1 MSCGGRIY
9 KGDSI
14 AISIPFD
21 VSGYTDL
28 VVDYYTTGDT
38 KIEKTEEE
46 LTIEDGFITAYF
58 DGHDLDL
65 LPDGVIRY
73 TITYQVDGEDAVD
86 STNTPLYLKTPA
98 GYSAQTIDEI
108 VEGVFDSGYTSGRTD
123 GYTDG
128 YQSGF
133 VAGVDDTRGRMA
145 TTAITANGVYERA
158 DGFNR
163 VEVDV
168 PLDTPCN
175 IDEGKEIDM
184 DDYSPYF
191 STTVVPDSGY
201 AGLSYVTVNA
211 SSVYDRGVDDVRN
224 QFVTLSATTNGLY
237 LPQSEF
243 AVFKEVLVNV
253 PVDNFEAKQYTM
265 QSGMNYSN
273 VIIYP
278 SAGYSAMSQVIVNAD
293 AAVDY
298 GKYLQ
303 KNQLVTT
310 AITKNGTYSR
320 VDGFKQVTV
329 DVPQP
334 SLDKTVVCIYQGSIT
349 IPQDIQFSASDPTQS
364 RFFDY
369 DYAYVFIGSK
379 SEMDKCYDND
389 FLPAGTYALKLHIEA
404 FIRGGVMSP
413 VYVPIK
419 QGTCTVTFDNIE
431 VTS

>member
-9 KGDSI
+9 KGDSV

-28 VVDYYTTGDT
+28 VVDYYTTGET
-38 KIEKTEEE
+38 KIEKTEAE

-73 TITYQVDGEDAVD
+73 TLSYQVDGEDAVD

-123 GYTDG
+123 GYADG

-133 VAGVDDTRGRMA
+133 GAGVADTRERMA
-145 TTAITANGVYERA
+145 TTAITANGVYERS

-163 VEVDV
+163 VEVNV

-175 IDEGKEIDM
+175 IDEGKEINM
-184 DDYSPYF
+184 ANYFPYYQ
-191 STTVVPDSGY
+191 TTVAPESGY
-201 AGLSYVTVNA
+201 AGLSYVSINA
-211 SSVYDRGVDDVRN
+211 SGVYNQGIIDVKN
-224 QFVTLSATTNGLY
+224 QFVTLSATTNGIY
-237 LPQSEF
+237 RPQSEF
-243 AVFKEVLVNV
+243 AVFKEVLVDV
-253 PVDNFEAKQYTM
+253 PTENYEQKYFTM
-265 QSGMNYSN
+265 QEGMNYSN
-273 VIIYP
+273 VAINP
-278 SAGYSAMSQVIVNAD
+278 STGYAAMSQVIVNAD

-303 KNQLVTT
+303 KNQMVTT
-310 AITKNGTYSR
+310 AITQNGTYSR
-320 VDGFKQVTV
+320 TDGFKQVTV
-329 DVPQP
+329 NV
-334 SLDKTVVCIYQGSIT
+334 SLNKTITCRYSGSIT
-349 IPQDIQFSASDPTQS
+349 IPQDVQFSDADPTES
-364 RFFDY
+364 RFFYY

-379 SEMDKCYDND
+379 SEMEKCYDND
-389 FLPAGTYALKLHIEA
+389 FLPAGTYSLQLHIEA
-404 FIRGGVMSP
+404 HIVDGVLNT
-413 VYVPIK
+413 VFVPIK
-419 QGTCTVTFDNIE
+419 QGACTVSFDSIE
-431 VTS
+431 IL